1 MYKSKRAISLI
12 WSILISLALFS
23 CSVNEGN
30 TTPLV
35 PSITPHPSFTPEP
48 TATAS
53 ITIEPVI
60 TETFTP
66 EPTFTSTPIPAF
78 PFDYQVQKGDTLG
91 QISVMFSV
99 PIALIAIENNIA
111 DPNLIIVGQTLRIPD
126 PNSTPS
132 IISKT
137 EKQILVILSEQKAYA
152 YENGEIQKEF
162 LVSTGVAEHPTV
174 QGNFKIYIKLESTRM
189 KGDDYDLAN
198 VPWTMYFFEGYG
210 AWHLLA

>member
-1 MYKSKRAISLI
+1 
-12 WSILISLALFS
+12 
-23 CSVNEGN
+23 
-30 TTPLV
+30 
-35 PSITPHPSFTPEP
+35 
-48 TATAS
+48 
-53 ITIEPVI
+53 
-60 TETFTP
+60 
-66 EPTFTSTPIPAF
+66 
-78 PFDYQVQKGDTLG
+78 
-91 QISVMFSV
+91 MFSV
-99 PIALIAIENNIA
+99 PIALIAIENDIT

-162 LVSTGVAEHPTV
+162 LVSTGVAKHPTI

-210 AWHLLA
+210 LHGTYWHSNFGNPMSHGCVNMKTDEAKWLYDWAPLGTPVIVIP